1 MIHSMRRGLKKV
13 VKRGTIFQA
22 VAESCQ
28 CFLWKHAPRF
38 FEWKLDKSAVG
49 IDLTMKCNLSCG
61 NCNRAVGLAP
71 SDETISVEQV
81 GRFVRESLDGNWNWR
96 RILLAGGEPTLHP
109 RLADL
114 LEALALYKK
123 RHPDCYIGI
132 VTNGW
137 GERVRS
143 VLSSLPAWAGVVN
156 SEKVSGT
163 QRFHTFNVAPVDVE
177 ALRNDDFSRGCF
189 TIEYC
194 GMALTRYGYYCC
206 APASA
211 VDRVFGFDLG
221 LKSIS
226 AVTDAALKDQLQR
239 LCRYCG
245 HYKYNYRE
253 PWSTAQQISPS
264 WQDAVKRYRKET
276 PRLTLY

>member
-1 MIHSMRRGLKKV
+1 MIHNIRRALKKV
-13 VKRGTIFQA
+13 VKRGTLFQSA
-22 VAESCQ
+22 AESCQ
-28 CFLWKHAPRF
+28 CFLWRHAPRF
-38 FEWKLDKSAVG
+38 FDWKLDKSAIG

-71 SDETISVEQV
+71 SEESMSVEQV
-81 GRFVRESLDGNWNWR
+81 ARFVRESVDENWGWR

-109 RLADL
+109 RLGDV
-114 LEALALYKK
+114 LETLAAYKK
-123 RHPDCYIGI
+123 VSPDCYIGI
-132 VTNGW
+132 VTNGC
-137 GERVRS
+137 GERVRGM
-143 VLSSLPAWAGVVN
+143 LSSLPDWVGVVN
-156 SEKVSGT
+156 SEKASGV
-163 QRFHTFNVAPVDVE
+163 QRFHTFNVAPIDIE
-177 ALRNDDFSRGCF
+177 PLRNDDFSRGCF

-221 LKSIS
+221 LKSLP
-226 AVTDAALKDQLQR
+226 AATDAALKDQLRR

-253 PWSTAQQISPS
+253 AWSTTQQTSPT
-264 WQDAVKRYRKET
+264 WLDAANSYRKEK
-276 PRLTLY
+276 PPLTLY